1 MAALPRAVASERR
14 GGRGG
19 FSRPRQ
25 DVFLLKLGFT
35 SRGYM
40 YLSDN
45 GELWAM
51 GIQDCQDY
59 RLFTS
64 LQLRRQTW
72 YGRLI

>member
-1 MAALPRAVASERR
+1 MAALPRAVASERH
-14 GGRGG
+14 GGRGV

-25 DVFLLKLGFT
+25 DVFLLNLGFT

-51 GIQDCQDY
+51 GVQDY

-72 YGRLI
+72 CGRLI